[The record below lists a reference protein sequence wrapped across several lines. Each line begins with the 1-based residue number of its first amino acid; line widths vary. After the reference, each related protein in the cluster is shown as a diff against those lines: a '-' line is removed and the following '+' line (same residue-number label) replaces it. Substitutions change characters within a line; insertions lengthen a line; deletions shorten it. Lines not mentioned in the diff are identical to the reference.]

1 VLLVIV
7 LVSALA
13 DSPTPTAAQA
23 YLDDAT
29 ATQQAVTLSVVS
41 EDPYANPD
49 TYHQTQ
55 VEPETSS
62 FGSTIV
68 SAFQTGRSLEW
79 GASNLGWS
87 VSTNAGATWT
97 DGFLPGTTVHAT
109 PPGRWERVV
118 DPSVAYDARHDHWLI
133 EGLGTRN
140 LTGQRDRLFVSVSTD
155 GAQTFGEP
163 IIVARA
169 DRFQVFDKN
178 WITCDNT
185 PTSPFYGNCYTAW
198 DNDYDD
204 GHNLL
209 RLHAATSV
217 DGGLTWTAATTPRRS
232 RAFAFGVQPV
242 VQPSGTVVMP
252 TGCFPCFG
260 SFVSTDGGSTYRG
273 PFAMPKVN
281 SRKVRGGLR
290 MPLGLRSVGADAAG
304 TVYAVWQ
311 DCRFR
316 DLGAGRHCVHND
328 IVMSTSTNGRR
339 WSSVARIP
347 IDPRTSSVDHFLPAI
362 AVDPATSGSSAHLAV
377 VYYFYPDADCNR
389 ATCDLYV
396 GLASSTDGG
405 AAWTSQTLAGPFKT
419 PWFPLTYSGYMV
431 GDYVGISFLDGSAIP
446 VFAVGIEGTCELGDV
461 TSCNVWTESAT
472 VPV

>member
-1 VLLVIV
+1 MRSKIATLSMLASLMMLFETPSASADSPQFLDANAQI
-7 LVSALA
+7 VSALA

-23 YLDDAT
+23 FLHDAT
-29 ATQQAVTLSVVS
+29 TKQQAVTLSVVS
-41 EDPYANPD
+41 TDPYTNPD
-49 TYHQTQ
+49 TYHRTQ
-55 VEPETSS
+55 VEPETFS

-87 VSTNAGATWT
+87 VSTDTGTTWT

-118 DPSVAYDARHDHWLI
+118 DPSVAYDAKHDLWLI
-133 EGLGTRN
+133 EGLGTRK

-169 DRFQVFDKN
+169 DRSQIFDKN

-252 TGCFPCFG
+252 TGCYPCFG

-273 PFAMPKVN
+273 PFAMPKVD
-281 SRKVRGGLR
+281 SRTVHGGLR
-290 MPLGLRSVGADAAG
+290 MPRGLRSVDADAAG
-304 TVYAVWQ
+304 TVYAAWH

-316 DLGAGRHCVHND
+316 DHCRAQRHRHQYVHERSALVLGRPDPNRSADRLRRPFPAGDR
-328 IVMSTSTNGRR
+328 GRPSDVR
-339 WSSVARIP
+339 FIGPPCR
-347 IDPRTSSVDHFLPAI
+347 RLPLLSRRRLQQGH
-362 AVDPATSGSSAHLAV
+362 V
-377 VYYFYPDADCNR
+377 
-389 ATCDLYV
+389 
-396 GLASSTDGG
+396 
-405 AAWTSQTLAGPFKT
+405 
-419 PWFPLTYSGYMV
+419 
-431 GDYVGISFLDGSAIP
+431 
-446 VFAVGIEGTCELGDV
+446 
-461 TSCNVWTESAT
+461 
-472 VPV
+472 

>member
-1 VLLVIV
+1 MTPLRPRTGRPRQAPTSRRAVLLVIV

-118 DPSVAYDARHDHWLI
+118 DPSVAYDAKHDHWLI

-405 AAWTSQTLAGPFKT
+405 AAWTSQTLAGPFKN
-419 PWFPLTYSGYMV
+419 P
-431 GDYVGISFLDGSAIP
+431 
-446 VFAVGIEGTCELGDV
+446 
-461 TSCNVWTESAT
+461 
-472 VPV
+472 

>member
-87 VSTNAGATWT
+87 VSTDAGATWT

-260 SFVSTDGGSTYRG
+260 SFVSADGGSTYRE

-405 AAWTSQTLAGPFKT
+405 AAWTSQTLAGPFKN
-419 PWFPLTYSGYMV
+419 P
-431 GDYVGISFLDGSAIP
+431 
-446 VFAVGIEGTCELGDV
+446 
-461 TSCNVWTESAT
+461 
-472 VPV
+472 

>member
-1 VLLVIV
+1 
-7 LVSALA
+7 
-13 DSPTPTAAQA
+13 
-23 YLDDAT
+23 
-29 ATQQAVTLSVVS
+29 
-41 EDPYANPD
+41 
-49 TYHQTQ
+49 
-55 VEPETSS
+55 
-62 FGSTIV
+62 
-68 SAFQTGRSLEW
+68 
-79 GASNLGWS
+79 
-87 VSTNAGATWT
+87 
-97 DGFLPGTTVHAT
+97 
-109 PPGRWERVV
+109 
-118 DPSVAYDARHDHWLI
+118 
-133 EGLGTRN
+133 
-140 LTGQRDRLFVSVSTD
+140 VSVSTD

-260 SFVSTDGGSTYRG
+260 SFVSADGGSTYRG

>member
-87 VSTNAGATWT
+87 VSTDAGATWT

-118 DPSVAYDARHDHWLI
+118 DPSVAYDAKHDHWLI

-155 GAQTFGEP
+155 GAQTLGEP

-178 WITCDNT
+178 WITYDNT

-198 DNDYDD
+198 DNRLRRRTQPPPLACGNVGGRRPDMD
-204 GHNLL
+204 GGHHAEAFACL
-209 RLHAATSV
+209 RLRGAT
-217 DGGLTWTAATTPRRS
+217 RRS
-232 RAFAFGVQPV
+232 A
-242 VQPSGTVVMP
+242 
-252 TGCFPCFG
+252 
-260 SFVSTDGGSTYRG
+260 
-273 PFAMPKVN
+273 
-281 SRKVRGGLR
+281 
-290 MPLGLRSVGADAAG
+290 
-304 TVYAVWQ
+304 
-311 DCRFR
+311 
-316 DLGAGRHCVHND
+316 
-328 IVMSTSTNGRR
+328 
-339 WSSVARIP
+339 
-347 IDPRTSSVDHFLPAI
+347 
-362 AVDPATSGSSAHLAV
+362 
-377 VYYFYPDADCNR
+377 
-389 ATCDLYV
+389 
-396 GLASSTDGG
+396 
-405 AAWTSQTLAGPFKT
+405 
-419 PWFPLTYSGYMV
+419 
-431 GDYVGISFLDGSAIP
+431 
-446 VFAVGIEGTCELGDV
+446 
-461 TSCNVWTESAT
+461 
-472 VPV
+472 

>member
-1 VLLVIV
+1 
-7 LVSALA
+7 
-13 DSPTPTAAQA
+13 
-23 YLDDAT
+23 
-29 ATQQAVTLSVVS
+29 VTLSVVS

-49 TYHQTQ
+49 TYHRTQ
-55 VEPETSS
+55 VEPATSS

-87 VSTNAGATWT
+87 VSTDAGATWI

-118 DPSVAYDARHDHWLI
+118 DPSVAYDAKNDHWLI

-217 DGGLTWTAATTPRRS
+217 DGGLTWKAATTPRRS

-290 MPLGLRSVGADAAG
+290 MPPGLRSVGADAAG

-316 DLGAGRHCVHND
+316 DLAAGRHCVRND
-328 IVMSTSTNGRR
+328 IVVSTSTNGRR

-396 GLASSTDGG
+396 GIASSTDGG

-446 VFAVGIEGTCELGDV
+446 VFAVGTEATCELGDV

>member
-87 VSTNAGATWT
+87 VSTDAGATWT

-118 DPSVAYDARHDHWLI
+118 DPSVAYDAKHDHWLI

-155 GAQTFGEP
+155 GAQTLGEP

-178 WITCDNT
+178 WITYDNT

-405 AAWTSQTLAGPFKT
+405 AAWTSQTLAGPFKN
-419 PWFPLTYSGYMV
+419 P
-431 GDYVGISFLDGSAIP
+431 
-446 VFAVGIEGTCELGDV
+446 
-461 TSCNVWTESAT
+461 
-472 VPV
+472 

>member
-49 TYHQTQ
+49 TYHRTQ

-260 SFVSTDGGSTYRG
+260 SFVSADGGSTYRG